1 MERAVTASQANQQFS
16 DLLRRVAKGE
26 TVTVTS
32 RGRPI
37 ARMAPVDD
45 RSGPKSVRQLLSF
58 VEQLP
63 VRYAGDWS
71 RDDLYE

>member
-45 RSGPKSVRQLLSF
+45 GSGPQSVRQLLSF